1 MAQSRK
7 TRDSQLK
14 QRGKGRDIAVGDFSF
29 SFSFSFSWGPFG
41 GERERAKF
49 VTAGL
54 FVVLTFESGSEDYS

>member
-29 SFSFSFSWGPFG
+29 SFSFSWGPFG
-41 GERERAKF
+41 GERGGAKF